1 MKAKK
6 AFFLKYLNDN
16 DFPKKNNSKII
27 LENGSSE
34 NINNKN
40 DDNNIIILNY
50 NNNNNIKEKYTFEK
64 FASEIKN
71 YDFFQKTYW
80 DNEARKYA
88 INLDNKENIIKL
100 TELSQINF
108 KNPLDI
114 ISKEY
119 LNEKYNTNLF
129 EKEIINIEENIKKEL
144 NKTKDKNND
153 NNININTILIE
164 KIIEKREKYEFYKK
178 ILKYYLDY
186 LCINNMEMMDNPPI
200 NKIRL
205 LTKITDFYYEKIHS
219 KKKEILIMKRY
230 NIDNAMKL
238 ILKKKKMEN
247 LLKIYSLSKYHILN
261 LYNDLKQL
269 KIKKLNYD
277 FISYYNDINKLIE
290 EIDNIG
296 NNILNILNKDNNG
309 FEKNTKKFNLINDIK
324 KKLLRKKDK
333 FNILINQ
340 EINNIFESKKS
351 YIFHLYYL
359 FDITNNNKTPNGN
372 KDNNASFLI
381 KMKNNFKNK
390 AKKIILETL
399 QNIYNSQNKGETPKI
414 LYNNKPK
421 ISNINNIILKEKN
434 LIIYFINIFIK
445 LKNLLDIFLFYND
458 SISSKEIKEKD
469 FLIKYQ
475 NLKNEIKSE
484 KNTFYEILDKYISK
498 TIILIENITIT
509 DEESIT
515 KKNLFFIINIIC
527 LFEKLLKIKF
537 NVKYNKFLNLALK
550 NFLINKFKYENKKI
564 LEKSMTLLNNNIQE
578 KKLLDKS
585 IFQVESI
592 REKIPFYLKRF
603 IAFFNESEIK
613 ESWISKLI
621 DIDNID
627 DIFNFIV
634 VDVDENF
641 YDNYVNDKNFDKI
654 INSCLNKEGKK
665 ILEKEI
671 ENENNIIIF
680 NKPLN
685 YDKAYINNSSYL
697 IIKNIEEQII
707 NIIIFESLAYEVFDK
722 LFNMI
727 DLYILINFKIF
738 IKDSKFLSKLS
749 LNLNQEDIEKDQ
761 GNMDYFSHIIFF
773 QKKFLEFK
781 RLYNSAESIILNIFG
796 DEINSNN
803 ENKNIFYT
811 DLINKLNIKKDED
824 KTNKENGMTSNMNNN
839 NEFDNKDSNQKD
851 DKAISNVSNKN
862 EGLGFFNFFYSNKTE
877 TKNNVEETKEE
888 LINDTKNKISKSN
901 VKKFMF
907 LISPIQTIKKILKR
921 LISFSTKIEL
931 ELERYEIIGKINKYE
946 KLIEQIRNFFYLE
959 ISSNLIDFSKIS
971 YLIENYDWSPTPEEG
986 SQKLFEASDW
996 VKKLQII
1003 FDIIINEIHTELF
1016 DIFGEKKLSEFFA
1029 ALIKYIVSNIQ
1040 ESFSKIKKCND
1051 MGRSIM
1057 LKDIKLL
1064 KEGID
1069 ASLKKYELNKNI
1081 KLNMLFDVIIQYAN
1095 AWYYNSNELYQY
1107 IFNNNIQYK
1116 YFESIFISSP
1126 IINQITS
1133 DTKNDFLKKF
1143 KYKYSEKLKKNVN
1156 YINSNN

>member
-50 NNNNNIKEKYTFEK
+50 NSNNIKEKYTFEK

-71 YDFFQKTYW
+71 YDFFKKTYW

-727 DLYILINFKIF
+727 DLYI
-738 IKDSKFLSKLS
+738 
-749 LNLNQEDIEKDQ
+749 
-761 GNMDYFSHIIFF
+761 
-773 QKKFLEFK
+773 
-781 RLYNSAESIILNIFG
+781 
-796 DEINSNN
+796 
-803 ENKNIFYT
+803 
-811 DLINKLNIKKDED
+811 
-824 KTNKENGMTSNMNNN
+824 
-839 NEFDNKDSNQKD
+839 
-851 DKAISNVSNKN
+851 
-862 EGLGFFNFFYSNKTE
+862 
-877 TKNNVEETKEE
+877 
-888 LINDTKNKISKSN
+888 
-901 VKKFMF
+901 
-907 LISPIQTIKKILKR
+907 
-921 LISFSTKIEL
+921 
-931 ELERYEIIGKINKYE
+931 
-946 KLIEQIRNFFYLE
+946 
-959 ISSNLIDFSKIS
+959 
-971 YLIENYDWSPTPEEG
+971 
-986 SQKLFEASDW
+986 
-996 VKKLQII
+996 
-1003 FDIIINEIHTELF
+1003 
-1016 DIFGEKKLSEFFA
+1016 
-1029 ALIKYIVSNIQ
+1029 
-1040 ESFSKIKKCND
+1040 
-1051 MGRSIM
+1051 
-1057 LKDIKLL
+1057 
-1064 KEGID
+1064 
-1069 ASLKKYELNKNI
+1069 
-1081 KLNMLFDVIIQYAN
+1081 
-1095 AWYYNSNELYQY
+1095 
-1107 IFNNNIQYK
+1107 
-1116 YFESIFISSP
+1116 
-1126 IINQITS
+1126 
-1133 DTKNDFLKKF
+1133 
-1143 KYKYSEKLKKNVN
+1143 
-1156 YINSNN
+1156 